1 MSVPL
6 GVLQLAPH
14 LLRVAGGDDARE
26 PGDGEGDAS
35 LVLVGVALDEG
46 VDEGDGGGDDAHVLV
61 VQQVDDARGPLAARD
76 DVAVGA
82 EEAQQAQRGGLFH
95 HVESITARTNS
106 RGLRTLGSL
115 SLSLSL
121 SHSLATLLHLN

>member
-1 MSVPL
+1 MS
-6 GVLQLAPH
+6 APH
-14 LLRVAGGDDARE
+14 LEVCVAGCDDARE

-35 LVLVGVALDEG
+35 LVLVGVPLDEG

-82 EEAQQAQRGGLFH
+82 EEAQQTQRRGLLH
-95 HVESITARTNS
+95 HVESITVRTS
-106 RGLRTLGSL
+106 TRGLSTSGFL
-115 SLSLSL
+115 
-121 SHSLATLLHLN
+121 SLATLVHLK

>member
-1 MSVPL
+1 MS
-6 GVLQLAPH
+6 APH
-14 LLRVAGGDDARE
+14 LEVCVAGGDDARE

-35 LVLVGVALDEG
+35 LVLVGVPLDEG

-82 EEAQQAQRGGLFH
+82 EEAQQTQRRGLLH
-95 HVESITARTNS
+95 HVESITVRTS
-106 RGLRTLGSL
+106 TRGLSTSGFL
-115 SLSLSL
+115 
-121 SHSLATLLHLN
+121 SLATLVHLK